1 MLWVCLFFVVFFSG
15 GGVVVL
21 YGLVYVCRPCV
32 WFKRVC
38 VAVLFCVNVVVFFF
52 VSYVYDC

>member
-1 MLWVCLFFVVFFSG
+1 MGMFVLCCVFSG